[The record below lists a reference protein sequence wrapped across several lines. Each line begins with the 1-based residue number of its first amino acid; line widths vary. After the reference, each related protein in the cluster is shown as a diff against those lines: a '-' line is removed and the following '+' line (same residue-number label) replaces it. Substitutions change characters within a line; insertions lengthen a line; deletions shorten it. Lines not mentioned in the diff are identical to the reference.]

1 MPVGN
6 SLTQRY
12 LTPLTLLE
20 GHTHLRREDAPEGGE
35 GVIES
40 LVINGI
46 LQVFDKDVAHTRLS
60 KPWVSWDH
68 MIRIGWPLII
78 SKFIVSSARS
88 AGEEARRERNKLGD
102 IYDPKSRWC

>member
-1 MPVGN
+1 MLAVPTACHVPVGN

-60 KPWVSWDH
+60 KPWVSVGPHDTDRLAFDH
-68 MIRIGWPLII
+68 LKVHCVQCPFRWGGG
-78 SKFIVSSARS
+78 K
-88 AGEEARRERNKLGD
+88 ERKEQV
-102 IYDPKSRWC
+102 R